1 MRMKESTKRLI
12 WVSAGGRCDHNV
24 APNGANITAFPVMKA
39 LSEALAPAVRA
50 TSGFSELGNGHN
62 ASIGLIEAMDC
73 WLQEVGRCE

>member
-1 MRMKESTKRLI
+1 
-12 WVSAGGRCDHNV
+12 
-24 APNGANITAFPVMKA
+24 MKA

-50 TSGFSELGNGHN
+50 TSGFSEPCNGHN